1 MSAAPQKET
10 GGNLLT
16 LTQVAARLGLAKRTV
31 QRLIARRDLRGIRI
45 GHGRGV
51 WRVSEAE
58 IQRIIAEGTPRD

>member
-1 MSAAPQKET
+1 MTQAQETQT

-31 QRLIARRDLRGIRI
+31 QRLIYRRDLRAIRI

-58 IQRIIAEGTPRD
+58 IARLIAEGTPRD